1 MMFSIKHGLSL
12 LSAATLFTAL
22 PAAAHFQLAYTPEV
36 NLSKAGNQPV
46 KLIFWHPFENG
57 HVMDMAQPQEFYA
70 IHRGKKID
78 LQPTLQPITFTG
90 TSNQA
95 AAFNAT
101 LPVKRSGDYIM
112 VVKPEPYL
120 EPSEDIYIQQITKS
134 FVNNSEVPTDW
145 MNALG
150 LETEILPLNRPT
162 NIVAGSTFTG
172 RVLSEGQPAAGVEIE
187 IEYMAAEPDMATN
200 SPQESTAEP
209 MPGGAIVAISDANGY
224 FTFGIPK
231 AGFWGF
237 AALGSGP
244 QKQHKGKDLSQ
255 DAVLWI
261 RAFDVK

>member
-1 MMFSIKHGLSL
+1 MFFPKRSL
-12 LSAATLFTAL
+12 ALACAATLFASL
-22 PAAAHFQLAYTPEV
+22 PASAHFQLAYTPEV
-36 NLSKAGNQPV
+36 NLSKAGETPV

-57 HVMDMAQPQEFYA
+57 HVMNMAQPQAFYA

-78 LQPTLQPITFTG
+78 LMSTLQPISFKG
-90 TSNQA
+90 ASNEA
-95 AAFNAT
+95 AAFDAT
-101 LPVKRSGDYIM
+101 LPIKRSGDYVM

-134 FVNNSEVPTDW
+134 FVNKNEVPTDW
-145 MNALG
+145 MNELG
-150 LETEILPLNRPT
+150 LETEIIPLNRPT

-172 RVLSEGQPAAGVEIE
+172 RVLTEGKPAAGVEIE
-187 IEYMAAEPDMATN
+187 IEYMAAEPDIAAN
-200 SPQESTAEP
+200 SPKASTAEP
-209 MPGGAIVAISDANGY
+209 MPGGAIVAISDENGY

-244 QKQHKGKDLSQ
+244 VKEHEGKELSQ